1 MKKLLMTVAAVA
13 LLATP
18 AIADDLTEKMLTEMT
33 ACENSVVVPGSDEY
47 EYCFRLHNLMTKQFG
62 SVEAYEAEM
71 KKHNNMLLNLFNA
84 IPKDKLTSEG
94 AIQIMTSVRLGV

>member
-47 EYCFRLHNLMTKQFG
+47 EY
-62 SVEAYEAEM
+62 
-71 KKHNNMLLNLFNA
+71 
-84 IPKDKLTSEG
+84 
-94 AIQIMTSVRLGV
+94 